1 MKDVGE
7 IRTRLEARMAELDEK
22 IVEIRVDLRAKP
34 DANFS
39 EQAIEAEDD
48 EVLEGLENK
57 ALAEI
62 EQIRAALGR
71 IDKGVYGKCA
81 SCEEPIDEKRLET
94 LPYAP
99 LCIKCAS

>member
-1 MKDVGE
+1 MLNVGA
-7 IRTRLEARMAELDEK
+7 IRTRLETRRAELNEK
-22 IVEIRVDLRAKP
+22 IVELREDLRGKADP
-34 DANFS
+34 NFS